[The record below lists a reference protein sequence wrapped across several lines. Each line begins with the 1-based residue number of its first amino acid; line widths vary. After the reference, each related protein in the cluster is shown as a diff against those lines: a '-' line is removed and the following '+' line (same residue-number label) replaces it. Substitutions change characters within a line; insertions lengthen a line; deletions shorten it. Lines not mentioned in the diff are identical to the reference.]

1 MNNEEIIF
9 EDEDFLSTIEAAKV
23 VGVSRTTINYWIINY
38 GLKADVTP
46 GKRYR
51 IRYIDLKIFLAL
63 NKRDKRIKLKRKSSK
78 YKIAIIEPTVITRK
92 NYIEWLKGDYDIECV
107 SNLIKPL
114 RELKKISPDIILM
127 DINLSEDKDYFY
139 IIDEI
144 KKEIKLRTALIII
157 ITKKYNEDDVV
168 SGLEKGACDYV
179 KKPVGQNELKAR
191 IKNLLRFFIDIWI
204 SIYI

>member
-139 IIDEI
+139 IIGEI

-191 IKNLLRFFIDIWI
+191 IKNLLRFFIDI
-204 SIYI
+204 

>member
-92 NYIEWLKGDYDIECV
+92 NYIEWLKGDYDVECV

-191 IKNLLRFFIDIWI
+191 IKNLLRFFIDI
-204 SIYI
+204 

>member
-191 IKNLLRFFIDIWI
+191 IKNLLRFLIDI
-204 SIYI
+204 

>member
-179 KKPVGQNELKAR
+179 KKPQFRFYSFLIYKIYFN
-191 IKNLLRFFIDIWI
+191 NLFFIKFII
-204 SIYI
+204 

>member
-1 MNNEEIIF
+1 MNDNEIIY
-9 EDEDFLSTIEAAKV
+9 DDDDLLSPIDAAKL
-23 VGVSRTTINYWIINY
+23 VGVSRTTVNYWIRYY
-38 GLKADVTP
+38 GLKADITP
-46 GKRYR
+46 GKRYK
-51 IRYIDLKIFLAL
+51 IKYSDFKIFLAF
-63 NKRDKRIKLKRKSSK
+63 NKKEKQMKLKRKTLR
-78 YKIAIIEPTVITRK
+78 YKIAIIEPTLITRK

-191 IKNLLRFFIDIWI
+191 IKNLLRFFIDI
-204 SIYI
+204 

>member
-63 NKRDKRIKLKRKSSK
+63 NKRNKRIKLKRKSSK

-191 IKNLLRFFIDIWI
+191 IKNLLRFFIDI
-204 SIYI
+204 

>member
-157 ITKKYNEDDVV
+157 ITKKYNEDNVV

-191 IKNLLRFFIDIWI
+191 IKNLLRFFIDI
-204 SIYI
+204 

>member
-78 YKIAIIEPTVITRK
+78 DKIAIIEPTVITRK

-191 IKNLLRFFIDIWI
+191 IKNLLRFFIDI
-204 SIYI
+204 

>member
-38 GLKADVTP
+38 GLKADITP

-78 YKIAIIEPTVITRK
+78 YKSAIIEPTVITRK

-144 KKEIKLRTALIII
+144 KKEIKLSTALIII

-191 IKNLLRFFIDIWI
+191 IKNLLRFFIDI
-204 SIYI
+204 

>member
-38 GLKADVTP
+38 GLKAYVTP

-191 IKNLLRFFIDIWI
+191 IKNLLRFFIDI
-204 SIYI
+204 